1 MSGLNRKPWIQNV
14 SMKAI
19 MEGHHFFE
27 PHRTVLIQIQDPD
40 SKFFVPPKHEF
51 KQVTQILFDDAEDG
65 DEGLLIEEDDAQ
77 LIASVLR
84 QALFNGD
91 NVVVHCH
98 AGLCRSGA
106 VAECGVM
113 LGFDDT
119 NMERIPNRRVKRML
133 RKALNLTQSWED

>member
-1 MSGLNRKPWIQNV
+1 MFARKPWIQNV

-19 MEGHHFFE
+19 LEGHHFFE
-27 PHRTVLIQIQDPD
+27 ANRTILIRIQDPNTIFAD
-40 SKFFVPPKHEF
+40 TKYSF
-51 KQVTQILFDDAEDG
+51 KQVFKFYFEDAEDTDSG
-65 DEGLLIEEDDAQ
+65 TLINESDAEKLA
-77 LIASVLR
+77 LILG
-84 QALFNGD
+84 QALINGD

-119 NMERIPNRRVKRML
+119 CMERIPNQRVKRML
-133 RKALNLTQSWED
+133 RKALNLTQSWEE

>member
-19 MEGHHFFE
+19 MEGQHFFE
-27 PHRTVLIQIQDPD
+27 PHRTVLIQIQDPG
-40 SKFFVPPKHEF
+40 SRFFAPPKYKF

-65 DEGLLIEEDDAQ
+65 DEGSLIEEDDAQ

-106 VAECGVM
+106 VAECGVI

-119 NMERIPNRRVKRML
+119 NMERIPNQRVKRML
-133 RKALNLTQSWED
+133 RKALNLTQSWEI